1 MFEHGPNRKSAERS
15 RVTPAQSSSGRPQTR
30 REQTRG
36 VAAPRLQ
43 PGHNRGFSLI
53 ELLVVVAIVLIIAA
67 IAIPNLLRARL
78 AANQAAAVESV
89 RTITSASIVYS
100 ATYSTGFPDSLSTL
114 GGVAPA
120 SCNGAVLLDDVI
132 TTPPHQ
138 KSGYKFGYTPV
149 GAPIASSPP
158 GCPAAYN
165 QYLATAVPL
174 NIGTTGQSSYCADQP
189 AVIHFDTSGNL
200 PASVA
205 ACDALP
211 TLQ

>member
-1 MFEHGPNRKSAERS
+1 MFEHGPNPKSAERFLVS
-15 RVTPAQSSSGRPQTR
+15 Q
-30 REQTRG
+30 RG
-36 VAAPRLQ
+36 H
-43 PGHNRGFSLI
+43 GKRGFSLI
-53 ELLVVVAIVLIIAA
+53 ELLIVVAIILIVAA

-78 AANQAAAVESV
+78 ATNQTATVESV
-89 RTITSASIVYS
+89 RTITSAAIVYS
-100 ATYSTGFPDSLSTL
+100 STYSTGFPDSLPTL
-114 GGVAPA
+114 GGAVPA

-149 GAPIASSPP
+149 GAPIANSPP

-174 NIGTTGQSSYCADQP
+174 KIGTTGQSSYCADQP

-200 PASVA
+200 PASIA

-211 TLQ
+211 PLQ